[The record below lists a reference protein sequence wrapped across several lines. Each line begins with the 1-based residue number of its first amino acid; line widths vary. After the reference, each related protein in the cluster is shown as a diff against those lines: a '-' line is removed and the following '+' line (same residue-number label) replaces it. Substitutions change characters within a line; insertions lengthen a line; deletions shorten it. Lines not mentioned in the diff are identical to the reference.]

1 MPILKIIGMLMII
14 SVLAVG
20 GYLFVNASKL
30 EKEIEAEGRDQV
42 KE

>member
-1 MPILKIIGMLMII
+1 MPILKIIGILMII

-20 GYLFVNASKL
+20 RYLFVNASKL